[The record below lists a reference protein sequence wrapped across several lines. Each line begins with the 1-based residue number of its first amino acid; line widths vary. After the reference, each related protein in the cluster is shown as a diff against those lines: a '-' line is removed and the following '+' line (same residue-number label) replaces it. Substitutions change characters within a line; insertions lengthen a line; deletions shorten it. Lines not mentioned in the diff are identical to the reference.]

1 MELSSYERDFE
12 NAKALKTLQE
22 NTDPENLV
30 RATKR
35 KVEQAERHVEP
46 ESPNRP
52 AIGALTIAQ
61 VLTLNPLTVCRTTLT
76 PRSQAQCNVT
86 IAGDLIFKQTRQ
98 TLARHSSSSVSP
110 ARYLCDARMSVLIV
124 AHCTPA
130 GSSTVRSKARAL
142 WDSES

>member
-1 MELSSYERDFE
+1 MNSHEQDFQF
-12 NAKALKTLQE
+12 AKALKTLQE
-22 NTDPENLV
+22 NTDPQNLV
-30 RATKR
+30 SATKQWVSKQNTR
-35 KVEQAERHVEP
+35 
-46 ESPNRP
+46 NL
-52 AIGALTIAQ
+52 GALAIAQ
-61 VLTLNPLTVCRTTLT
+61 VLTLNLPTVCRTTLT

-110 ARYLCDARMSVLIV
+110 ARYLCDARVSALIV

-142 WDSES
+142 

>member
-1 MELSSYERDFE
+1 MNSHEQDFQF
-12 NAKALKTLQE
+12 AKALKTLQE
-22 NTDPENLV
+22 NTDPQNLV
-30 RATKR
+30 SATKQWVSKQNTR
-35 KVEQAERHVEP
+35 
-46 ESPNRP
+46 NL
-52 AIGALTIAQ
+52 GALAIAQ
-61 VLTLNPLTVCRTTLT
+61 VLTLNLPTVCRTTLT

>member
-1 MELSSYERDFE
+1 MNSHEQDFQF
-12 NAKALKTLQE
+12 AKALKTLQE
-22 NTDPENLV
+22 NTDPQNLV
-30 RATKR
+30 SATKQWLSKQNTR
-35 KVEQAERHVEP
+35 
-46 ESPNRP
+46 NL
-52 AIGALTIAQ
+52 GALAIAQ
-61 VLTLNPLTVCRTTLT
+61 VLTLNPPTVCRTTLT

>member
-61 VLTLNPLTVCRTTLT
+61 VLTFLQCAAQPSHRGRRRNAT
-76 PRSQAQCNVT
+76 SQLPG
-86 IAGDLIFKQTRQ
+86 ISF
-98 TLARHSSSSVSP
+98 SSKHD
-110 ARYLCDARMSVLIV
+110 RR
-124 AHCTPA
+124 
-130 GSSTVRSKARAL
+130 
-142 WDSES
+142 